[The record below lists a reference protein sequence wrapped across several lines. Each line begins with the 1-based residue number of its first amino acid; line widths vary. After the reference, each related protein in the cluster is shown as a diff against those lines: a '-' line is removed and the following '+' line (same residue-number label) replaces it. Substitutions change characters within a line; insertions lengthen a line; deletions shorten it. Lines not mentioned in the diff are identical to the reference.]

1 MKIGF
6 VGIGIMGAPM
16 ALNLIKAGHEL
27 HIFSRSGKRC
37 ETLIAEGAVRE
48 ESPAAVASGCD
59 VFISIVSDTPDVEE
73 VLFGDNGASRTLRP
87 DTVAIDM
94 STISPKSTAD
104 FAARLAL
111 KRVSL
116 LDAPVSG
123 GDKGAI
129 NGTLSIMVGGDRNAF
144 DRCFPIF
151 QAMGKTIV
159 YAGPSGYG
167 QKTKLVNQVVGAL
180 NLLATVEGLRLAK
193 TSGLDL
199 KTTLEAVGSGRRE
212 LLAVEQSWS
221 EGRGGRHGPGL
232 YDQVAAERYASGARI
247 VAGARAQCA
256 RHAAHFRPVYKGIAD
271 GLWRAG
277 HSGPDSSLGVSHA
290 VRCFPD
296 RFTDMLRC

>member
-6 VGIGIMGAPM
+6 VGIGIMEAPM

-37 ETLIAEGAVRE
+37 ETLIVEGSVRE

-73 VLFGDNGASRTLRP
+73 VLFGDHGASRTLRP

-129 NGTLSIMVGGDRNAF
+129 NGTLSIMVGGDRDAF

-199 KTTLEAVGSGRRE
+199 KTTLEAVGSGAAGSWLWNNLGPKVAAEDMAPGFMIRLQQKDMRLARE
-212 LLAVEQSWS
+212 LLQELGLNA
-221 EGRGGRHGPGL
+221 PGTQL
-232 YDQVAAERYASGARI
+232 TSDLFT
-247 VAGARAQCA
+247 RALQMG
-256 RHAAHFRPVYKGIAD
+256 FGE
-271 GLWRAG
+271 
-277 HSGPDSSLGVSHA
+277 LGTQALIRVWE
-290 VRCFPD
+290 
-296 RFTDMLRC
+296 

>member
-129 NGTLSIMVGGDRNAF
+129 NGTLSIMVGGDRDAF

-199 KTTLEAVGSGRRE
+199 KTTLEAVGSGAAGSWLWNNLGPKVAAEDMAPGFMIRLQQKDMRLARE
-212 LLAVEQSWS
+212 LLQELGLNA
-221 EGRGGRHGPGL
+221 PGTQL
-232 YDQVAAERYASGARI
+232 TSDLFT
-247 VAGARAQCA
+247 RALQMG
-256 RHAAHFRPVYKGIAD
+256 FGE
-271 GLWRAG
+271 
-277 HSGPDSSLGVSHA
+277 LGTQALIRVWE
-290 VRCFPD
+290 
-296 RFTDMLRC
+296 